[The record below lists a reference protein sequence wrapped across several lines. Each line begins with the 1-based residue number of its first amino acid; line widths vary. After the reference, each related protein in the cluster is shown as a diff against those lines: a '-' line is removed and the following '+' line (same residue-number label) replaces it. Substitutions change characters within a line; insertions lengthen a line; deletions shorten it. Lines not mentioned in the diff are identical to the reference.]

1 MSEHSERSTETIDR
15 ILSTAR
21 DVFAESGFAGARVDE
36 IARRAGVNKATL
48 YYHIGDKKA
57 LYAEV
62 IHGIIGG
69 LARDLAENITD
80 DLSHEDKIRTYVRTI
95 SGIMD
100 RNPQLPRIMMRE
112 IASGGKNLP
121 DVFFKDFI
129 SVLTTLTR
137 IIESGIKEGDF
148 IDTIPIIVHFM
159 TLGPNIIYKAVVPII
174 LNNRNMPKALKTMEQ
189 DISGRIAEEI
199 EKLILRAIRKDRPAE
214 RKKGGVE

>member
-1 MSEHSERSTETIDR
+1 MSEHSEKSAITIDR

-21 DVFAESGFAGARVDE
+21 DVFAEAGFAGARVDE

-69 LARDLAENITD
+69 VARDLENKIMH
-80 DLSHEDKIRTYVRTI
+80 DLSPEDKIRTYVRTI

-100 RNPQLPRIMMRE
+100 RNPQMPRIMMRE

-137 IIESGIKEGDF
+137 IIESGIKDGCF
-148 IDTIPIIVHFM
+148 IDTMPLVVHFM
-159 TLGPNIIYKAVVPII
+159 TLGPNIIYKAVAPII
-174 LNNRNMPKALKTMEQ
+174 LNNRNMPKKLKNMEH
-189 DISGRIAEEI
+189 DISGSVADEI
-199 EKLILRAIRKDRPAE
+199 EKLILRAIRKERPAE
-214 RKKGGVE
+214 QKKGGRK

>member
-1 MSEHSERSTETIDR
+1 MYDHSERSTDTIER
-15 ILSTAR
+15 ILISAR
-21 DVFAESGFAGARVDE
+21 DVFAEAGFSGARVDE

-69 LARDLAENITD
+69 LALDLAEKITD
-80 DLSHEDKIRTYVRTI
+80 DLSHEEKIRTYVRTI

-121 DVFFKDFI
+121 DIFYQDFV

-137 IIESGIKEGDF
+137 IIESGMKDGVF
-148 IDTIPIIVHFM
+148 IDTIPLIVHFM
-159 TLGPNIIYKAVVPII
+159 TLGPNIMYKAVVPII
-174 LNNRNMPKALKTMEQ
+174 LQNRNIPEALKTLEQ
-189 DISGRIAEEI
+189 DISGRIADEI
-199 EKLILRAIRKDRPAE
+199 EKLILRAIRKDRPVE
-214 RKKGGVE
+214 RKKGGGK